1 MANDLICVKLVTQ
14 EEIIGVL
21 KKQYSEGDLKLSDV
35 MLICPSKNGLFLD
48 PYMVGGDNGELEI
61 RAHAIIT
68 SSPAHEKMV
77 DLFMET
83 SKLKGQFTAEVRRTK
98 VVN

>member
-1 MANDLICVKLVTQ
+1 MDNLICLKLVTQ

-21 KKQYSEGDLKLSDV
+21 KKQYNQGDIRLGNV
-35 MLICPSKNGLFLD
+35 MVICPSKNGIFLD
-48 PYMVGGDNGELEI
+48 PYMIAGTNTELEI

-68 SSPAHEKMV
+68 SSPASEKIV
-77 DLFMET
+77 DLFIET
-83 SKLKGQFTAEVRRTK
+83 SKFNDENAAEATRDK